1 MFPLVG
7 RPSLHWVNSPTSKL
21 LYPLWWN
28 RDRWPQPNRSTWGRQ
43 RKPFRI
49 QRKVTV
55 LSCPRCKT
63 NSSTPHGCS
72 LHCPGMCWEALAFHL
87 QIYMDVKIH
96 SSPLFPDPLSK
107 LLFLALLTVRWAN
120 RPRLSVTNRRRIS
133 MERYHE
139 STCSAADL
147 VLSCLSHRPGWFDI
161 QKQRLCHSSSR
172 GLVLVWVTHVLLDCL
187 KLHGFPH
194 FLTNQVQIPD
204 IRGASPGDWY

>member
-7 RPSLHWVNSPTSKL
+7 CPSLHRVNSPTSKL

-28 RDRWPQPNRSTWGRQ
+28 RDRWAQPNCSTWGRQ
-43 RKPFRI
+43 RKTFRI
-49 QRKVTV
+49 QRKVSV

-63 NSSTPHGCS
+63 NSTTPRGCS

-120 RPRLSVTNRRRIS
+120 RPRLSVTNRRKDFHGKVPWVHLLCGWS
-133 MERYHE
+133 
-139 STCSAADL
+139 CL
-147 VLSCLSHRPGWFDI
+147 VLP
-161 QKQRLCHSSSR
+161 
-172 GLVLVWVTHVLLDCL
+172 
-187 KLHGFPH
+187 
-194 FLTNQVQIPD
+194 LT
-204 IRGASPGDWY
+204 